1 MWTDFEMEF
10 DLVFLLLWGFFA
22 STLKKKK
29 LYREALVI
37 NIGALYIVF
46 KKKKK

>member
-1 MWTDFEMEF
+1 MEF
-10 DLVFLLLWGFFA
+10 DLVFLLLWFFFA